1 MLSPEAESAL
11 AIKTCAAILTG
22 RQSQPIVRNG
32 APRAERAAMNIF
44 RRSTVAALGAAL
56 LASVLCSGSASA
68 QFGIPGLDPR
78 RAAVGAVA
86 KQLAPYIVE
95 QAPIKLDPVELYP
108 TVPALPGA
116 PFAPV
121 ASVQTTAVASIVSQL
136 RGSNTGTVSLN
147 PGDYTVA
154 VRQFCMSHS
163 RPARSPLAFVL
174 GPMRG
179 HRAPAIIAMNS
190 RASSTPL
197 QFSPIQQSSW
207 TIQSGVGFTDFGSG
221 ARNVV
226 DTLIPD
232 YKGLLA
238 SSVLDDIQGKWSSLS
253 SSVGGP
259 SLDSILGQL
268 GGAGQLVQDL
278 RSWRSDIISSAN
290 DYNAMTRSFAPL
302 QQADVSG
309 LESPWA
315 TVSPTVWMRLVTRG
329 HYGNV
334 GTMQIRVAGTG
345 PQTIPLISSIG
356 YGRCT
361 PQYTTQ
367 GQAYAC
373 TQPLSF
379 EVVRTPADS

>member
-1 MLSPEAESAL
+1 
-11 AIKTCAAILTG
+11 
-22 RQSQPIVRNG
+22 
-32 APRAERAAMNIF
+32 MNLF
-44 RRSTVAALGAAL
+44 RRSTLAALGAAL
-56 LASVLCSGSASA
+56 LTSVLCGGSASA

-78 RAAVGAVA
+78 RAAVGAAA

-95 QAPIKLDPVELYP
+95 QTPIKLDPVELYP
-108 TVPALPGA
+108 TLDTLPGA
-116 PFAPV
+116 PFAPS
-121 ASVQTTAVASIVSQL
+121 ASAQNAAVTSIITQL
-136 RGSNTGTVSLN
+136 RGSTTGTVSLA
-147 PGDYTVA
+147 PGDYAVA

-197 QFSPIQQSSW
+197 QFSPIQQTSW
-207 TIQSGVGFTDFGSG
+207 TIQSGVGMTDFSAP
-221 ARNVV
+221 ARGVV
-226 DTLIPD
+226 DQLIPD
-232 YKGLLA
+232 YRGLLG

-268 GGAGQLVQDL
+268 GGAGQLIQDL
-278 RSWRSDIISSAN
+278 RGWRNDVISSAN
-290 DYNAMTRSFAPL
+290 DFNAMSRTFAPL
-302 QQADVSG
+302 QPADVST
-309 LESPWA
+309 LQSPWS

-345 PQTIPLISSIG
+345 PQTVPLISSIG

-379 EVVRTPADS
+379 EVVRTAADS

>member
-1 MLSPEAESAL
+1 M
-11 AIKTCAAILTG
+11 TYFG
-22 RQSQPIVRNG
+22 
-32 APRAERAAMNIF
+32 
-44 RRSTVAALGAAL
+44 RSTVAAAAAL
-56 LASVLCSGSASA
+56 LIATWGGGTASA

-78 RAAVGAVA
+78 RAAVGAAA

-95 QAPIKLDPVELYP
+95 QTPIKLDPVELYP
-108 TVPALPGA
+108 MVPALPGA
-116 PFAPV
+116 PFAP
-121 ASVQTTAVASIVSQL
+121 AGSAQTAALASIVTQL
-136 RGSNTGTVSLN
+136 RGSSTGTVSLA
-147 PGDYTVA
+147 PGDYAVT

-197 QFSPIQQSSW
+197 PFSPLQQTSW
-207 TIQSGVGFTDFGSG
+207 TIQSGVGFTDFSSG
-221 ARNVV
+221 ARGVV
-226 DTLIPD
+226 DALIPD
-232 YKGLLA
+232 YKNLLA

-278 RSWRSDIISSAN
+278 RGWRSDIISSAN
-290 DYNAMTRSFAPL
+290 DFNAMSRSFAPL
-302 QQADVSG
+302 QPADVSG
-309 LESPWA
+309 LESPWS
-315 TVSPTVWMRLVTRG
+315 TVSPTVWMRLMTRG

-345 PQTIPLISSIG
+345 PQTVPLISSIG

-361 PQYTTQ
+361 PQYPVQ

>member
-1 MLSPEAESAL
+1 MKLIRRSVVAAL
-11 AIKTCAAILTG
+11 AALLLAGPAGPASAQFRLPG
-22 RQSQPIVRNG
+22 GLDPRN
-32 APRAERAAMNIF
+32 
-44 RRSTVAALGAAL
+44 AALGAA
-56 LASVLCSGSASA
+56 
-68 QFGIPGLDPR
+68 
-78 RAAVGAVA
+78 A

-95 QAPIKLDPVELYP
+95 QSPIKLDPVELYP

-116 PFAPV
+116 PFAPA
-121 ASVQTTAVASIVSQL
+121 ASAQTTTSIISQL
-136 RGSNTGTVSLN
+136 RGSNTGTVSLA
-147 PGDYTVA
+147 PGDYAVT

-190 RASSTPL
+190 RASSTPY
-197 QFSPIQQSSW
+197 QFSPIQQTSW
-207 TIQSGVGFTDFGSG
+207 TIQSGVGLGDFGNEPRG
-221 ARNVV
+221 VV
-226 DTLIPD
+226 NALIPD

-238 SSVLDDIQGKWSSLS
+238 SNVLDDIQGKWSGLS
-253 SSVGGP
+253 SSLGGP
-259 SLDSILGQL
+259 SLDSVLGQL

-315 TVSPTVWMRLVTRG
+315 TVSPTVWMRLLTRG

-334 GTMQIRVAGTG
+334 GTMQIRVGGTG
-345 PQTIPLISSIG
+345 PQTVPLISSIG

>member
-1 MLSPEAESAL
+1 MSF
-11 AIKTCAAILTG
+11 I
-22 RQSQPIVRNG
+22 
-32 APRAERAAMNIF
+32 
-44 RRSTVAALGAAL
+44 RRSVVAAFAASLFAGLAGPAAAQFHLPGGLDPRNAALGAA
-56 LASVLCSGSASA
+56 
-68 QFGIPGLDPR
+68 
-78 RAAVGAVA
+78 A

-95 QAPIKLDPVELYP
+95 QSPIKLDPVELYP
-108 TVPALPGA
+108 TAPALPGA
-116 PFAPV
+116 PFTPV
-121 ASVQTTAVASIVSQL
+121 PSAQAAATASIIQQL
-136 RGSNTGTVSLN
+136 KGSNTGTVSLA
-147 PGDYTVA
+147 PGDYSVA

-190 RASSTPL
+190 RASSTPI
-197 QFSPIQQSSW
+197 QFSPIQQTSW
-207 TIQSGVGFTDFGSG
+207 TVQSGVGLTDFGSG
-221 ARNVV
+221 ARTVV

-232 YKGLLA
+232 YKGLLG
-238 SSVLDDIQGKWSSLS
+238 SNTLDDIQGKWSSLS
-253 SSVGGP
+253 SSLGGP

-278 RSWRSDIISSAN
+278 RSWRSEIISEAN
-290 DYNAMTRSFAPL
+290 DYNAMTRTFAPL

-309 LESPWA
+309 LESPWS

-345 PQTIPLISSIG
+345 PQTVPLISSIG

>member
-1 MLSPEAESAL
+1 
-11 AIKTCAAILTG
+11 
-22 RQSQPIVRNG
+22 
-32 APRAERAAMNIF
+32 MNLF
-44 RRSTVAALGAAL
+44 RRSTLAALGAAL
-56 LASVLCSGSASA
+56 LTSVLCGGSASA

-78 RAAVGAVA
+78 RAAVGAAA

-95 QAPIKLDPVELYP
+95 QTPIKLDPVELYP
-108 TVPALPGA
+108 TLDTLPGA
-116 PFAPV
+116 PFAPS
-121 ASVQTTAVASIVSQL
+121 ASAQNAAVTSIITQL
-136 RGSNTGTVSLN
+136 RGSTTGTVSLA
-147 PGDYTVA
+147 PGDYAVA

-190 RASSTPL
+190 RASSTPF
-197 QFSPIQQSSW
+197 QFSPIQQTSW
-207 TIQSGVGFTDFGSG
+207 TIQSGVGMTDFSAP
-221 ARNVV
+221 ARGVV
-226 DTLIPD
+226 DQLIPD
-232 YKGLLA
+232 YRGLLG

-268 GGAGQLVQDL
+268 GGAGQLIQDL
-278 RSWRSDIISSAN
+278 RGWRNDVISSAN
-290 DYNAMTRSFAPL
+290 DFNAMSRTFAPL
-302 QQADVSG
+302 QPADVST
-309 LESPWA
+309 LQSPWS

-345 PQTIPLISSIG
+345 PQTVPLISSIG